1 MVPLN
6 RSFRLFSSPGFPL
19 VPRPRLRH
27 VFDGRPP
34 PTGGT
39 GYPLSQRDRVRSGY
53 PASRVR
59 VAQSRCPGLGRTRHC
74 SLERP
79 LPRSERNYPHCATAS
94 WSWLAPTTS
103 SKQGGGSPSCEGLA
117 YPEVWHSR
125 IGRGATDVNGPPLA
139 AAPLESLSMRS
150 HRTENTVIQDHGV
163 TARPISP

>member
-1 MVPLN
+1 M
-6 RSFRLFSSPGFPL
+6 RSTVTR
-19 VPRPRLRH
+19 
-27 VFDGRPP
+27 RPP
-34 PTGGT
+34 VGLVTHFHAVTG
-39 GYPLSQRDRVRSGY
+39 SG
-53 PASRVR
+53 PVTRLPVSVSPNP
-59 VAQSRCPGLGRTRHC
+59 QCPGLGRTGHFRP
-74 SLERP
+74 ERP